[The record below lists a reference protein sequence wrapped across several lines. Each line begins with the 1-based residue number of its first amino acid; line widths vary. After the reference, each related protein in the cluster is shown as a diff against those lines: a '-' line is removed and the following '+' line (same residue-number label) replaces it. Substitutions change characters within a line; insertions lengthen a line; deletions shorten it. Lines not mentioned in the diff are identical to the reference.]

1 MQRDLKFRMPINN
14 ADGTFKEWFYWGFG
28 LGVEDEF
35 TSPHS
40 AYRKCT
46 SQQFTGLQ
54 DKNGVDIYEG
64 DMLGGMTHRVL
75 LDGSKV
81 KGSEHETP
89 PMVVIWDVDKWA
101 TRQNLPWL
109 DHAHTS
115 GHLKISANFFA
126 VIGNTTETP
135 ELSK

>member
-14 ADGTFKEWFYWGFG
+14 ADGTFKEWFYWGFYG
-28 LGVEDEF
+28 GAFIV
-35 TSPHS
+35 PHS
-40 AYRKCT
+40 MFGSCP

-64 DMLGGMTHRVL
+64 DILGGMTHRVR
-75 LDGSKV
+75 LDGTKI

-115 GHLKISANFFA
+115 GYLKISAEFFA
-126 VIGNTTETP
+126 VIGNTTENP